1 MCWGGDGVNEGFLR
15 RIRREYLRN
24 NKAFLRT
31 VETLLMFL
39 IKHLKWNCSVIRFS
53 LGMFRCSCAVKEKDD
68 VWFDP
73 GLNFYW
79 NVKEQEGGKE
89 LI

>member
-1 MCWGGDGVNEGFLR
+1 
-15 RIRREYLRN
+15 
-24 NKAFLRT
+24 
-31 VETLLMFL
+31 
-39 IKHLKWNCSVIRFS
+39 
-53 LGMFRCSCAVKEKDD
+53 MFRCSCAVKEKGD